1 VSKTPKELIEDSLA
15 EIAAHV
21 TLAEGTSPA
30 SHTVVVASGLDDPEV
45 AAAVARY
52 AVAFL
57 AGWVQRDASIGE
69 RMGVQGVENREE
81 IRRVVQR
88 IVGCP
93 ADLDAEQQ
101 ANWRQ
106 TWRNGWIAEV
116 VTHALFVIR
125 RSTTSAFLDGDVVA
139 LLRPHPVPKRQGLDS
154 VAIYDDESV
163 AVLAVGET
171 KASCERGSEELT
183 RACDMFDDVDA
194 GSFGPDLRDAIDLL
208 ADVLPGHL
216 LDQVSDSLWRD
227 QRCYLPAILHE
238 TPFDASSPRARLARL
253 QPPAERKRVLVL
265 RLQAFDAFFD
275 AVAAAMP
282 ETIDELVV

>member
-1 VSKTPKELIEDSLA
+1 MSNTPKELIEDSLA
-15 EIAAHV
+15 EIAARV
-21 TLAEGTSPA
+21 TLAEETSPA

-45 AAAVARY
+45 AAALARY

-57 AGWVQRDASIGE
+57 AGWVQRDASIGA

-81 IRRVVQR
+81 IRRVVER
-88 IVGCP
+88 IVQCP
-93 ADLDAEQQ
+93 AGLDAEQQ
-101 ANWRQ
+101 TNWRR

-125 RSTTSAFLDGDVVA
+125 RSTASPFLDGDVLA
-139 LLRPHPVPKRQGLDS
+139 LLRPHAVPKRQGLDS
-154 VAIYDDESV
+154 VAIYDDDSV

-183 RACDMFDDVDA
+183 HACDMFDQVDA
-194 GSFGPDLRDAIDLL
+194 GSFGPELRDAIDLL
-208 ADVLPGHL
+208 ADVLPAHL